1 MATDDELRAT
11 IAGFGDLVGVERL
24 ALDAEGEC
32 LLEAGDLMVHLK
44 HFDNAGVLVAYAD
57 LGPVPEPLELEVSRL
72 LLGGNLSW
80 RETAGGSLAVHP
92 ELRRAGLVV
101 RLDLLDL
108 TAPELQERFRDI
120 VESGQQWLER
130 LDGLRGTPDAPVAED
145 LDPRMMSPI
154 RG

>member
-1 MATDDELRAT
+1 
-11 IAGFGDLVGVERL
+11 
-24 ALDAEGEC
+24 
-32 LLEAGDLMVHLK
+32 MVHLK
-44 HFDNAGVLVAYAD
+44 HFDDAGVLVAYAD
-57 LGPVPEPLELEVSRL
+57 LGPVPEQLELEVSRL

-92 ELRRAGLVV
+92 ELRRASLIV

-130 LDGLRGTPDAPVAED
+130 LDGLRGTPDGPVAED

>member
-11 IAGFGDLVGVERL
+11 IAGFGGLVGLEGL
-24 ALDAEGEC
+24 ALDDEGEC
-32 LLEAGDLMVHLK
+32 ALEAGDLTVHLK
-44 HFDNAGVLVAYAD
+44 HFDDAGVLVAYAD
-57 LGPVPEPLELEVSRL
+57 LGPVPERLEPEIFRL

-80 RETAGGSLAVHP
+80 RDTAGGSLAVHP

-120 VESGQQWLER
+120 VECGQQWLER
-130 LDGLRGTPDAPVAED
+130 LDELRGVSAAHPED